1 VNDPIDVLP
10 RSRPLLPVGPSPEIV
25 LGSTLVEVMR
35 RVLKDELSAQLE
47 AVRAPPPTPWMTP
60 PAAARASGVPVKSI
74 RAWVRLG
81 RIAKRLKNRS
91 PSPKQEKYLVNVNE
105 VVSTAERAA
114 SAATVSA
121 SAVPA
126 DGLSFQERATE
137 ILAARAARGR

>member
-10 RSRPLLPVGPSPEIV
+10 RSQPLLSVGPSLEIV

-35 RVLKDELSAQLE
+35 QVLKDELSAQLE

-74 RAWVRLG
+74 RAWVRMG
-81 RIAKRLKNRS
+81 RIAKRLKNRN

-105 VVSTAERAA
+105 VVSAAERVA
-114 SAATVSA
+114 SAATVSV
-121 SAVPA
+121 SAPA

>member
-1 VNDPIDVLP
+1 MNDPIDVLP
-10 RSRPLLPVGPSPEIV
+10 RSQPLLSVGPSLEIV

-74 RAWVRLG
+74 RAWVRMG
-81 RIAKRLKNRS
+81 RIAKRLKNRN
-91 PSPKQEKYLVNVNE
+91 PSPKQEKYLVNVKE
-105 VVSTAERAA
+105 VVSAAERVA
-114 SAATVSA
+114 SAATVSV
-121 SAVPA
+121 SAPA

>member
-1 VNDPIDVLP
+1 MNDPIDVLP
-10 RSRPLLPVGPSPEIV
+10 RSQPLLSVGPSLEIV

-35 RVLKDELSAQLE
+35 QVLKDELSAQLE

-74 RAWVRLG
+74 RAWVRMG
-81 RIAKRLKNRS
+81 RIAKRLKNRN

-105 VVSTAERAA
+105 VVSAAERVA
-114 SAATVSA
+114 SAATVSV
-121 SAVPA
+121 SAPA

>member
-1 VNDPIDVLP
+1 MSNPIDVLQ

-25 LGSTLVEVMR
+25 VGSTLVEAVR
-35 RVLKDELSAQLE
+35 RVLKDELSAHLE

-60 PAAARASGVPVKSI
+60 PSAARASGVPVKTI
-74 RAWVRLG
+74 RAWVRMG
-81 RIAKRLKNRS
+81 RLAKRLKNRS

-105 VVSTAERAA
+105 VVTAAERAA
-114 SAATVSA
+114 SAATVNA
-121 SAVPA
+121 SAIPA